1 MKKKKT
7 VKKLKKKIAVL
18 ETENLSL
25 QGSVLRAENNNRE
38 KSAFLSHMSHDIR
51 TPLNGIIGMTGIAMK
66 HFDDKDRVL
75 DCLEKIDSS
84 SKTSAIPD

>member
-25 QGSVLRAENNNRE
+25 QESVLRAENNSRE
-38 KSAFLSHMSHDIR
+38 KSAFYPICPMIYGH
-51 TPLNGIIGMTGIAMK
+51 P
-66 HFDDKDRVL
+66 
-75 DCLEKIDSS
+75 
-84 SKTSAIPD
+84 

>member
-25 QGSVLRAENNNRE
+25 QERDRKSV
-38 KSAFLSHMSHDIR
+38 
-51 TPLNGIIGMTGIAMK
+51 
-66 HFDDKDRVL
+66 V
-75 DCLEKIDSS
+75 
-84 SKTSAIPD
+84 